1 MITIVGLIAS
11 QHNWRDLYDYLN
23 KQENFHLDNEQD
35 IHTGSKFYEESSY
48 GLNLE
53 MLTILY

>member
-1 MITIVGLIAS
+1 MITIVGSIAS
-11 QHNWRDLYDYLN
+11 QHNRRDLYDHFN
-23 KQENFHLDNEQD
+23 KQENFHLVNEQD
-35 IHTGSKFYEESSY
+35 IHTDSKVYEESSY